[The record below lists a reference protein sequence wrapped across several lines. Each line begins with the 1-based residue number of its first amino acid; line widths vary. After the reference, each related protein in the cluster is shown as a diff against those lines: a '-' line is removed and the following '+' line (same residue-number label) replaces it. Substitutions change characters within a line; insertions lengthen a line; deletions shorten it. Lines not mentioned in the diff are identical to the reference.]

1 MQNIL
6 IIINAPPYGSERCL
20 SALRLATALAGNDAK
35 PAIRIFLMS
44 DATVLG
50 LPNQIDGAGNGLQGM
65 VEQLVGQGVDIRL
78 CRTCAL
84 ARGLGD
90 LPLIPG
96 TAIGTLVELAEA
108 TLLADKV
115 ITFWCA
121 VVQFAAPLANF
132 ESFPP
137 LSKHR
142 SGSDEKWPGMT
153 APGRTSPCLGKVLTL
168 RHFVQ
173 LKDEPDKMSQQI
185 KNPQTDDFIL
195 FNELSKVVRS
205 LQ

>member
-6 IIINAPPYGSERCL
+6 IIIHAPPYGSERVL
-20 SALRLATALAGNDAK
+20 SALRLATALAGSDAK
-35 PAIRIFLMS
+35 PAIRLFLMS

-65 VEQLVGQGVDIRL
+65 VEQLIAQGVDIRL

-96 TAIGTLVELAEA
+96 AAIGTLVELAEA

-115 ITFWCA
+115 ITF
-121 VVQFAAPLANF
+121 
-132 ESFPP
+132 
-137 LSKHR
+137 
-142 SGSDEKWPGMT
+142 
-153 APGRTSPCLGKVLTL
+153 
-168 RHFVQ
+168 
-173 LKDEPDKMSQQI
+173 
-185 KNPQTDDFIL
+185 
-195 FNELSKVVRS
+195 
-205 LQ
+205 